1 MQTSEENV
9 RVVVADDHPMFRSG
23 VTRCLQASGHITV
36 VGQADNGRDALE
48 LIRNLSPDVAVL
60 DLKMPVLDGAGVCH
74 AVVRDALPT
83 RVLFV
88 SAFADSSVLY
98 RMLQLGAIGYLPKE
112 ARRAEIV
119 DAVRACGRG
128 EGVLAPPLTA
138 RLAAEIRLRARTEG
152 PALTDRETDV
162 LRLIAS
168 GRTVPQMARDLFL
181 AETTIKTHIR
191 RLYDKME
198 VSDRG
203 SVVAKAMRH
212 KLIE

>member
-1 MQTSEENV
+1 MQTSDEHV

-23 VTRCLQASGHITV
+23 VTRCLQASGYISV
-36 VGQADNGRDALE
+36 VGQAGDGREALE
-48 LIRNLSPDVAVL
+48 MIRNLSPDVAVL
-60 DLKMPVLDGAGVCH
+60 DLKMPELDGAEVCH

-88 SAFADSSVLY
+88 SAYTESSVLY
-98 RMLQLGAIGYLPKE
+98 RMLQLGAVGCLPKE

-128 EGVLAPPLTA
+128 EGALAPALTA
-138 RLAAEIRLRARTEG
+138 RLAGEIRLRARTEG
-152 PALTDRETDV
+152 PALTDRETEV
-162 LRLIAS
+162 LRLIAE

-181 AETTIKTHIR
+181 AEATIKTHIR
-191 RLYDKME
+191 RLYDKLE

-203 SVVAKAMRH
+203 AVVAKAMRH